1 MGFFSDDSDQARACY
16 TVENEQPHEA
26 HWSHE
31 LIAGAA
37 AYEAQKAYMDHKEK
51 NGAPQDH
58 QQAKQLMAGFA
69 AAAADRII
77 ETKGLDFVDKE
88 RAKHEAKRQA
98 EEVVSVDVY

>member
-1 MGFFSDDSDQARACY
+1 M
-16 TVENEQPHEA
+16 E
-26 HWSHE
+26 
-31 LIAGAA
+31 
-37 AYEAQKAYMDHKEK
+37 HKEK

-98 EEVVSVDVY
+98 EEGAQSFLAAFPSLFAFIALNFPGSGSFPTDAPSPVID